1 MKSLPCEPCG
11 QKNEERPVPS
21 GDDIL
26 QAATPLVG
34 VYGRD
39 AATYADGR
47 RSEVENC
54 GDAVATRTWES
65 IVTQIEHLLRI
76 TPVTQ
81 LH

>member
-1 MKSLPCEPCG
+1 MKSHPCKPCG

-26 QAATPLVG
+26 QAAMLLIG

-47 RSEVENC
+47 HSEVENC
-54 GDAVATRTWES
+54 GDAVATGTWES
-65 IVTQIEHLLRI
+65 IVTQIEHLLRS

>member
-1 MKSLPCEPCG
+1 M
-11 QKNEERPVPS
+11 PS

-26 QAATPLVG
+26 QAATLLIG

-65 IVTQIEHLLRI
+65 IVTQIEHLLRF
-76 TPVTQ
+76 TPITQ

>member
-1 MKSLPCEPCG
+1 MKSLPCEPGG

-26 QAATPLVG
+26 QAATLLIG

-39 AATYADGR
+39 AAAYADGR
-47 RSEVENC
+47 RSEVETC
-54 GDAVATRTWES
+54 GDAVATRTWQS
-65 IVTQIEHLLRI
+65 IVTQIEHLLQSA
-76 TPVTQ
+76 PVTQ